1 MNTSKLYNSYRIPK
15 KRNGFRT
22 IYDPNSSLREVQG
35 RILSKVLSHVS
46 IPDYIYAFEKKKSIP
61 LMASN
66 HVGKRLVIS
75 VDLHDFFTKIT
86 QRMIFQSM
94 EQLGM
99 SKDSARLVSELCTY
113 KFFTPQGAL
122 TSPKI
127 ANIITSMTFGPEIK
141 EYCDSNDL
149 ALTIFA
155 DDITI
160 STNTSGNINV
170 SQILKD
176 ITSILIKHKFSVNY
190 LKTKVMWGKRS
201 RQYVCGVV
209 VNEKLNLI
217 KKQRSTLRAIVH
229 NICVNGLEA
238 EAAKNDLS
246 AGEFKSRILG
256 KLNWFGQLNK
266 IQGDKLK
273 SKLNE
278 YLESLPEIVTTGEQ
292 YESSL
297 PSSELKDVPW
307 DLV

>member
-1 MNTSKLYNSYRIPK
+1 M
-15 KRNGFRT
+15 
-22 IYDPNSSLREVQG
+22 
-35 RILSKVLSHVS
+35 
-46 IPDYIYAFEKKKSIP
+46 
-61 LMASN
+61 
-66 HVGKRLVIS
+66 
-75 VDLHDFFTKIT
+75 
-86 QRMIFQSM
+86 
-94 EQLGM
+94 
-99 SKDSARLVSELCTY
+99 
-113 KFFTPQGAL
+113 
-122 TSPKI
+122 
-127 ANIITSMTFGPEIK
+127 
-141 EYCDSNDL
+141 
-149 ALTIFA
+149 
-155 DDITI
+155 
-160 STNTSGNINV
+160 
-170 SQILKD
+170 
-176 ITSILIKHKFSVNY
+176 
-190 LKTKVMWGKRS
+190 
-201 RQYVCGVV
+201 
-209 VNEKLNLI
+209 NEKLNLI